1 MSKVKAVAVYVG
13 KLALKGLCLGA
24 KGVLL
29 GLALLAAKAS
39 ALCGRAASWVASKA
53 A

>member
-13 KLALKGLCLGA
+13 KLALKGLGFAA
-24 KGVLL
+24 KGALL
-29 GLALLAAKAS
+29 GLAWLAGTAS
-39 ALCGRAASWVASKA
+39 VLCGRAASWVASKA